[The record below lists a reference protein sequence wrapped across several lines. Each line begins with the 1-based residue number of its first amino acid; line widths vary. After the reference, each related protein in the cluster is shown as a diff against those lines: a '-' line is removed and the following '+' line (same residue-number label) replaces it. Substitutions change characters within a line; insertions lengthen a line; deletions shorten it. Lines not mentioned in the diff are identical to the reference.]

1 MADDDGHEERNPGLR
16 ARCGEVWETID
27 EIIVDTDH
35 DSVAHTHLVYAIH
48 YIQKTLDELREG
60 PVVESNLDPPAP
72 PVSDKEGEDAAG
84 SKGSEVGDP
93 GPDDFSADDSDDI
106 DMDEP
111 TNGSLEDSGDGLIE
125 TK

>member
-1 MADDDGHEERNPGLR
+1 M
-16 ARCGEVWETID
+16 
-27 EIIVDTDH
+27 
-35 DSVAHTHLVYAIH
+35 
-48 YIQKTLDELREG
+48 
-60 PVVESNLDPPAP
+60 ESNLDPPAP
-72 PVSDKEGEDAAG
+72 PVSDKEGEDAAGKIYDYAQNAARKSDDASG